1 MRFGWVLLAACS
13 GPSPHAPANR
23 VTGIPEHELVVAH
36 GREVRFARTTPTGL
50 VVTRTV
56 GLPATVG
63 ELEWIGAEPV
73 VMLRAQFDEV
83 DRSHDGEVARIT
95 ARGYEPFATLPAK
108 TWEVPKPADGEK
120 VEPKWRLV
128 VGPAGEV
135 WQGRCEWGGI
145 QDGGWCDQW
154 VYARRAPEPMTI
166 AREQPKPAPV
176 RNPPMISPSQTTTV
190 KLVDAPGDSQ
200 SVKVL
205 RCSNGAS
212 SVDYPPATARDGYIG
227 ISEPVWITTDPPMYQ
242 VIKTSAGYTAIDEPV
257 MFEGCS
263 ESQHYTHASI
273 EAGPGDLVAIYGGDQ
288 MSVRWRGREL
298 GTLADVSLVRFAPP
312 R

>member
-13 GPSPHAPANR
+13 APPPHAPANR
-23 VTGIPEHELVVAH
+23 VTGIPEHELVVTH
-36 GREVRFARTTPTGL
+36 GHELRFVRTTPTGL

-56 GLPATVG
+56 GLPAHASD
-63 ELEWIGAEPV
+63 LEWIGAEPV
-73 VMLRAQFDEV
+73 VMLQAQFDET

-95 ARGYEPFATLPAK
+95 ARGYEPFAVLPAK
-108 TWEVPKPADGEK
+108 TWAIPQPANGEK
-120 VEPKWRLV
+120 VSPAWRLV

-154 VYARRAPEPMTI
+154 VYARRAPEPLAI
-166 AREQPKPAPV
+166 VRDEPKSAPV
-176 RNPPMISPSQTTTV
+176 RHPPAITPSQTTIV
-190 KLVDAPGDSQ
+190 KLVDAPGERQ
-200 SVKVL
+200 TVKVL
-205 RCSNGAS
+205 RCSNGTS
-212 SVDYPPATARDGYIG
+212 TVEYPPATARDGYVG
-227 ISEPVWITTDPPMYQ
+227 ISEPVWVTTDPPMYQ
-242 VIKTSAGYTAIDEPV
+242 VIKTSLGYTTIDEVV

-263 ESQHYTHASI
+263 ESPHYTHASI
-273 EAGPGDLVAIYGGDQ
+273 EAGPSDLVAIYGGDQ